1 MLFLKV
7 ISREVEYHHNGL
19 KKLKSRM
26 SSFYLNDQNC
36 IAVFYVRINNL
47 YLYYNNYRQMH
58 NNNVLS
64 VCRQISGENETK

>member
-1 MLFLKV
+1 
-7 ISREVEYHHNGL
+7 
-19 KKLKSRM
+19 M

-36 IAVFYVRINNL
+36 IAVFYVRINNV

-58 NNNVLS
+58 NNNGLS